1 MHSSISLYVQYG
13 NFLRPPRFLLHSL
26 HVSRAATDTLLPG
39 NAGAATDG
47 FHWWSRT
54 RAWTHRCRWPCNFLS
69 PSPSLTRASI
79 LILYICVLRTI
90 SRTLNVVGGLG
101 SVLSLLPTLVSAMA
115 TATAAVVVQVAAVVV
130 GLAWALRYC
139 GSVCTWRFFSRLFF
153 ARKYVETVVCLRSHA
168 HANRSYASP
177 NPSTAC
183 TLRGILCF
191 PCAERVFAFTDSS
204 MPYPCT
210 PSPDPAAPATSV

>member
-1 MHSSISLYVQYG
+1 MSSG
-13 NFLRPPRFLLHSL
+13 LLGFYYTPCI
-26 HVSRAATDTLLPG
+26 SRALLLTHYYLVMREQQQTDSIGGHVLGPGRTGAGGLATLPL
-39 NAGAATDG
+39 AVA
-47 FHWWSRT
+47 F
-54 RAWTHRCRWPCNFLS
+54 
-69 PSPSLTRASI
+69 LTRASI

-191 PCAERVFAFTDSS
+191 PCAERVFAFPDSS